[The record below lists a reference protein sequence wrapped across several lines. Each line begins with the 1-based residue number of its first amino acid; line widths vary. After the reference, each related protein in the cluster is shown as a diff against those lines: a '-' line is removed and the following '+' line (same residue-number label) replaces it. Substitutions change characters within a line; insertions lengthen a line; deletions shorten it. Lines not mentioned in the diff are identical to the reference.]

1 MSMSNFIL
9 ENWAELT
16 LAALAFFKV
25 VVNLLPSEHPAVN
38 VFSYIDIIITAI
50 TGDNRKKPT
59 KKD

>member
-1 MSMSNFIL
+1 MSNFIL